1 MFKATRLIKRGSTLT
16 EMNSVKA
23 RQAKLNFK
31 DKDVALLQ
39 RCETVWGNLDDFRQ
53 QRARGVRFAYGDQWA
68 DTITVNGQAMTYREY
83 LKQQGNVVI
92 QTNQIK
98 NKVDTIVGVM
108 IKDKSEPVCHAI
120 DRDEQQYGEIMTVA
134 LQANCEKN
142 LLTELEIKFLKD
154 VCIGGLAVAHEAY
167 DDTSGPSR
175 RLDSWTTYCN
185 PNQIF
190 FESEAVDPR
199 FWDVTLV
206 GQFFDK
212 SFEEVCAMFAHK
224 MGDYETLRD
233 IYADQSAT
241 FKEEDI
247 DEITDRHDEDDMVFL
262 RPTDSTKCRV
272 FEVWTRETK
281 PRIRLHDMNAGTEEI
296 IDADDRAYRK
306 QVKMENERRKKLAA
320 SAGWSDS
327 DVPYIVGDGYGNE
340 EDERNGF
347 FIDTFWYCRFLA
359 PDGTILWEGES
370 PYADR
375 SHPFSFCAF
384 PFVDGKL
391 TGYMNDAIDHNIAIN
406 RAIVLHDWLLR
417 SQAKG
422 VTVVPKAI
430 VPDDVSFEDFAKSW
444 TSIDDMV
451 YIDMKPGQ
459 EGLMPKVFF
468 GAAQNFDVSS
478 LIATYS
484 RLMESG
490 TPVNGALQGKA
501 PGASAS
507 GALYA
512 QMVTN
517 ASTPIAGL
525 MEDFRKFKESIL
537 YKKMKNI
544 AMFYDTAR
552 FTSIAGRLDGAYD
565 NANLNLN
572 EVGDLEYDIKIKES
586 ADTPVFRAVINQDA
600 KEFLLNGLISFEEY
614 LEIADVP
621 YADKILQGRQ
631 ARQAEAE
638 AMQGAAMPSAAPPQ
652 GVQDVV
658 QGRPVQTDSGL
669 SRDEA
674 AVVRSMNM
682 YRPE

>member
-1 MFKATRLIKRGSTLT
+1 MFKADRLIRRGVSLPD
-16 EMNSVKA
+16 MDSVRA
-23 RQAKLNFK
+23 RQSRLNFK

-39 RCETVWGNLDDFRQ
+39 RCERIWGNMDDFRQ
-53 QRARGVRFAYGDQWA
+53 QRARGVRFTYGDQWA
-68 DTITVNGQAMTYREY
+68 DIITVNGKAMTYRDY
-83 LKQQGNVVI
+83 LMRQGNVVI

-108 IKDKSEPVCHAI
+108 VKDKSEPVCHAI

-142 LLTELEIKFLKD
+142 LMTELEIKFLKD
-154 VCIGGLAVAHEAY
+154 ICIGGLAVAHEAY
-167 DDTSGPSR
+167 DDTSGPNR

-185 PNQIF
+185 PNQVF

-212 SFEEVCAMFAHK
+212 SFAEVCAMFVHK
-224 MGDYETLRD
+224 SSDYGVLRD
-233 IYADQSAT
+233 IYSSQSAV
-241 FKEEDI
+241 FKEEDVR
-247 DEITDRHDEDDMVFL
+247 EITDRHDESEMTFL
-262 RPTDSTKCRV
+262 RPSDSTKCRV
-272 FEVWTRETK
+272 YEVWTRETRA
-281 PRIRLHDMNAGTEEI
+281 RIRLHDTNEGTEEI
-296 IDADDRAYRK
+296 IDADDREYRR
-306 QVKMENERRKKLAA
+306 QVKAENDRRRRLARE
-320 SAGWSDS
+320 SGWPDA
-327 DVPYIVGDGYGNE
+327 DVPYIIGDGYGSDE
-340 EDERNGF
+340 GERNGF
-347 FIDTFWYCRFLA
+347 FIDTYWYCRFLA
-359 PDGTILWEGES
+359 PDGTVLWEGES

-384 PFVDGKL
+384 PFVDGKI
-391 TGYMNDAIDHNIAIN
+391 TGYMNDAIDHNIAMN

-430 VPDDVSFEDFAKSW
+430 VPDDVSFDEFARSW

-451 YIDMKPGQ
+451 FIDMKPGQ
-459 EGLMPKVFF
+459 EGLMPKTFF

-478 LIATYS
+478 LIATYA
-484 RLMESG
+484 RLMDSG
-490 TPVNGALQGKA
+490 TPVNGAIQGKA
-501 PGASAS
+501 PGAGTS

-552 FTSIAGRLDGAYD
+552 FSSIAGRIDGIMD
-565 NANLNLN
+565 NANINLN

-638 AMQGAAMPSAAPPQ
+638 AMSEAGMPVPAGGPPAQGN
-652 GVQDVV
+652 GH
-658 QGRPVQTDSGL
+658 PVRVEQPLT
-669 SRDEA
+669 REEA

-682 YRPE
+682 YQPS

>member
-1 MFKATRLIKRGSTLT
+1 MFKSDRLIKRDASLRDID
-16 EMNSVKA
+16 SVKA
-23 RQAKLNFK
+23 RQDKLNFK

-39 RCETVWGNLDDFRQ
+39 RCETVWGNMDEFRQ
-53 QRARGVRFAYGDQWA
+53 QRARGVRFTYGDQWA

-83 LKQQGNVVI
+83 LMQQGNVVI

-98 NKVDTIVGVM
+98 NKVDTIIGVM
-108 IKDKSEPVCHAI
+108 VKDKSEPVCHAI
-120 DRDEQQYGEIMTVA
+120 DRDEQQYGEIMTEA

-142 LLTELEIKFLKD
+142 LMTELEIKFLKD

-167 DDTSGPSR
+167 DDTSGPNR

-185 PNQIF
+185 PNQVF

-224 MGDYETLRD
+224 MGDYQTLRD
-233 IYADQSAT
+233 IYASQSAI
-241 FKEEDI
+241 FREEDI

-272 FEVWTRETK
+272 FEVWTRETR
-281 PRIRLHDMNAGTEEI
+281 PRIRLHDVNSGTEEI
-296 IDADDRAYRK
+296 IDADDRSYRK
-306 QVKMENERRKKLAA
+306 LVKQENERRKKLAA
-320 SAGWSDS
+320 GAGWTDS
-327 DVPYIVGDGYGNE
+327 DVPFIIGDGYGNGDE
-340 EDERNGF
+340 ERNGF

-359 PDGTILWEGES
+359 PDGTVLWEGES

-391 TGYMNDAIDHNIAIN
+391 IGYMNDAIDHNIAMN

-430 VPDDVSFEDFAKSW
+430 VPDDVSFDDFARSW

-451 YIDMKPGQ
+451 FIDMKPGQ
-459 EGLMPKVFF
+459 EGMMPKVFF

-484 RLMESG
+484 KLMDSG
-490 TPVNGALQGKA
+490 TPVNGAIQGKA
-501 PGASAS
+501 PGAGTS

-525 MEDFRKFKESIL
+525 MEDFRKFKEAIL

-552 FTSIAGRLDGAYD
+552 FASIAGRIDGNFN

-638 AMQGAAMPSAAPPQ
+638 AMQGAPMPPAQ
-652 GVQDVV
+652 GNPQDVV
-658 QGRPVQTDSGL
+658 QGHPVQVDGPSL
-669 SRDEA
+669 SRDQA

-682 YRPE
+682 YQPD

>member
-1 MFKATRLIKRGSTLT
+1 MFKSDRLIKRDASLRDID
-16 EMNSVKA
+16 SVKA
-23 RQAKLNFK
+23 RQDKLNFK

-39 RCETVWGNLDDFRQ
+39 RCETVWGNMDEFRQ
-53 QRARGVRFAYGDQWA
+53 QRARGVRFTYGDQWA

-83 LKQQGNVVI
+83 LMQQGNVVI

-108 IKDKSEPVCHAI
+108 VKDKSEPVCHAI
-120 DRDEQQYGEIMTVA
+120 DRDEQQYGEIMTEA

-142 LLTELEIKFLKD
+142 LMTELEIKFLKD

-167 DDTSGPSR
+167 DDTSGPNR

-185 PNQIF
+185 PNQVF

-224 MGDYETLRD
+224 MGDYQTLRD
-233 IYADQSAT
+233 IYASQSAI
-241 FKEEDI
+241 FREEDI
-247 DEITDRHDEDDMVFL
+247 DEITDRHDEEDMVFL

-272 FEVWTRETK
+272 FEVWTRETR
-281 PRIRLHDMNAGTEEI
+281 PRIRLHDVNSGTEEI
-296 IDADDRAYRK
+296 IDADDRSYRK
-306 QVKMENERRKKLAA
+306 LVKQENERRKKLAA
-320 SAGWSDS
+320 SAGWTDQ
-327 DVPYIVGDGYGNE
+327 DVPFIIGDGYGNGDE
-340 EDERNGF
+340 ERNGF

-359 PDGTILWEGES
+359 PDGTVLWEGES

-391 TGYMNDAIDHNIAIN
+391 IGYMNDAIDHNIAMN

-430 VPDDVSFEDFAKSW
+430 VPDDVSFEDFARSW

-451 YIDMKPGQ
+451 FIDMKPGQ
-459 EGLMPKVFF
+459 EGMMPKVFF

-484 RLMESG
+484 KLMDSG
-490 TPVNGALQGKA
+490 TPVNGAIQGKA
-501 PGASAS
+501 PGAGTS

-525 MEDFRKFKESIL
+525 MEDFRKFKEAIL

-552 FTSIAGRLDGAYD
+552 FKSIAGRIDGNFN

-638 AMQGAAMPSAAPPQ
+638 AMQGAPMPPAQ
-652 GVQDVV
+652 GNAQDVV
-658 QGRPVQTDSGL
+658 QGHPVQVEGPSL
-669 SRDEA
+669 SRDQA

-682 YRPE
+682 YQPD

>member
-1 MFKATRLIKRGSTLT
+1 MFKSDRLIKRDASLRDID
-16 EMNSVKA
+16 SVKA
-23 RQAKLNFK
+23 RQDKLNFK

-39 RCETVWGNLDDFRQ
+39 RCETVWGNMDEFRQ
-53 QRARGVRFAYGDQWA
+53 QRARGVRFTYGDQWA

-83 LKQQGNVVI
+83 LMQQGNVVI

-98 NKVDTIVGVM
+98 NKVDTIIGVM
-108 IKDKSEPVCHAI
+108 VKDKSEPVCHAI
-120 DRDEQQYGEIMTVA
+120 DRDEQQYGEIMTEA

-142 LLTELEIKFLKD
+142 LMTELEIKFLKD

-167 DDTSGPSR
+167 DDTSGPNR

-185 PNQIF
+185 PNRVF

-224 MGDYETLRD
+224 MGDYQTLRD
-233 IYADQSAT
+233 IYASQSAI
-241 FKEEDI
+241 FREEDI

-272 FEVWTRETK
+272 FEVWTRETR
-281 PRIRLHDMNAGTEEI
+281 PRIRLHDVNSGTEEI
-296 IDADDRAYRK
+296 IDADDRSYRK
-306 QVKMENERRKKLAA
+306 LVKQENERRKKLAT
-320 SAGWSDS
+320 SAGWTDQ
-327 DVPYIVGDGYGNE
+327 DVPFIIGDGYGNGDE
-340 EDERNGF
+340 ERNGF

-359 PDGTILWEGES
+359 PDGTVLWEGES

-391 TGYMNDAIDHNIAIN
+391 IGYMNDAIDHNIAMN

-430 VPDDVSFEDFAKSW
+430 VPDDVSFEDFARSW

-451 YIDMKPGQ
+451 FIDMKPGQ
-459 EGLMPKVFF
+459 EGMMPKVFF

-484 RLMESG
+484 KLMDSG
-490 TPVNGALQGKA
+490 TPVNGAIQGKA
-501 PGASAS
+501 PGAGTS

-525 MEDFRKFKESIL
+525 MEDFRKFKEAIL

-552 FTSIAGRLDGAYD
+552 FASIAGRIDGNFN

-638 AMQGAAMPSAAPPQ
+638 AMQGAPMPPAQ
-652 GVQDVV
+652 GNAQDVV
-658 QGRPVQTDSGL
+658 QGRPVQVEGPSL
-669 SRDEA
+669 SRDQA

-682 YRPE
+682 YQPD

>member
-1 MFKATRLIKRGSTLT
+1 MD
-16 EMNSVKA
+16 SVKA
-23 RQAKLNFK
+23 RQSKLNFK

-39 RCETVWGNLDDFRQ
+39 RCERIWDNLDEFRR

-68 DTITVNGQAMTYREY
+68 DIIRVNGKAMTYRDY
-83 LKQQGNVVI
+83 LMQQGNVVI

-98 NKVDTIVGVM
+98 NKVDTIIGVM
-108 IKDKSEPVCHAI
+108 IKDKSEPVCHTI
-120 DRDEQQYGEIMTVA
+120 DRDEQQYGEIMTTA

-154 VCIGGLAVAHEAY
+154 VCIGGLAVAHESY
-167 DDTSGPSR
+167 DDTSGPNR

-185 PNQIF
+185 PNQVF

-212 SFEEVCAMFAHK
+212 SFEEVCAMFVRK
-224 MGDYETLRD
+224 PSDYTTLKE
-233 IYADQSAT
+233 IFADQSVV
-241 FKEEDI
+241 FREESLRD
-247 DEITDRHDEDDMVFL
+247 ITDRHDEADMNFL
-262 RPTDSTKCRV
+262 RPYDNTKCRV
-272 FEVWTRETK
+272 YEVWTRETK
-281 PRIRLHDMNAGTEEI
+281 ARIRLHDTNSGTEEI
-296 IDADDRAYRK
+296 VDADDRTYRRQIK
-306 QVKMENERRKKLAA
+306 AENERRKRLARQ
-320 SAGWSDS
+320 AGWSDA
-327 DVPYIVGDGYGNE
+327 DTPFIVGDGYGGDD
-340 EDERNGF
+340 DERNGF
-347 FIDTFWYCRFLA
+347 FIDTYWYCRFLA
-359 PDGTILWEGES
+359 PDGTVLWEGES

-384 PFVDGKL
+384 PFVDGKI
-391 TGYMNDAIDHNIAIN
+391 TGYMNDAIDHNIAMN

-430 VPDDVSFEDFAKSW
+430 VPDDVSFEQFAKSW

-468 GAAQNFDVSS
+468 GAAQNFDVSG

-490 TPVNGALQGKA
+490 TPVNGAMQGKA
-501 PGASAS
+501 PGASTS

-544 AMFYDTAR
+544 AMFYETDR
-552 FTSIAGRLDGAYD
+552 FTSIAGRIDGVFD

-572 EVGDLEYDIKIKES
+572 EVGDIEYDIKIKES
-586 ADTPVFRAVINQDA
+586 SDTPVFRAVINQDA

-614 LEIADVP
+614 LQIADVP

-638 AMQGAAMPSAAPPQ
+638 AMSAAMPQEPAPPSPEDQ
-652 GVQDVV
+652 RVS
-658 QGRPVQTDSGL
+658 RPVSAGEQNL

-674 AVVRSMNM
+674 AVLRSMNM
-682 YRPE
+682 YQAG

>member
-1 MFKATRLIKRGSTLT
+1 MFKSDRLIKRDASLRDID
-16 EMNSVKA
+16 SVKA
-23 RQAKLNFK
+23 RQDKLNFK

-39 RCETVWGNLDDFRQ
+39 RCETVWGNMDEFRQ
-53 QRARGVRFAYGDQWA
+53 QRARGVRFTYGDQWA

-83 LKQQGNVVI
+83 LMQQGNVVI

-98 NKVDTIVGVM
+98 NKVDTIIGVM
-108 IKDKSEPVCHAI
+108 VKDKSEPVCHAI
-120 DRDEQQYGEIMTVA
+120 DRDEQQYGEIMTEA

-142 LLTELEIKFLKD
+142 LMTELEIKFLKD

-167 DDTSGPSR
+167 DDTSGPNR

-185 PNQIF
+185 PNQVF

-224 MGDYETLRD
+224 MGDYQTLRD
-233 IYADQSAT
+233 IYASQSAI
-241 FKEEDI
+241 FREEDI

-272 FEVWTRETK
+272 FEVWTRETR
-281 PRIRLHDMNAGTEEI
+281 PRIRLHDVNSGTEEI
-296 IDADDRAYRK
+296 IDADDRSYRK
-306 QVKMENERRKKLAA
+306 LVKQENERRKKLAA
-320 SAGWSDS
+320 SAGWTDQ
-327 DVPYIVGDGYGNE
+327 DVPFIIGDGYGNGDE
-340 EDERNGF
+340 ERNGF

-359 PDGTILWEGES
+359 PDGTVLWEGES

-391 TGYMNDAIDHNIAIN
+391 IGYMNDAIDHNIAMN

-430 VPDDVSFEDFAKSW
+430 VPDDVSFEDFARSW

-451 YIDMKPGQ
+451 FIDMKPGQ
-459 EGLMPKVFF
+459 EGMMPKVFF

-484 RLMESG
+484 KLMDSG
-490 TPVNGALQGKA
+490 TPVNGAIQGKA
-501 PGASAS
+501 PGAGTS

-525 MEDFRKFKESIL
+525 MEDFRKFKEAIL

-552 FTSIAGRLDGAYD
+552 FKSIAGRIDGNFN

-638 AMQGAAMPSAAPPQ
+638 AMQGAPMPPAQ
-652 GVQDVV
+652 GNAQDVV
-658 QGRPVQTDSGL
+658 QGRPVQVEGPSL
-669 SRDEA
+669 SRDQA

-682 YRPE
+682 YQPD

>member
-1 MFKATRLIKRGSTLT
+1 MFKSDRLIKRDASLRDID
-16 EMNSVKA
+16 SVKA
-23 RQAKLNFK
+23 RQDKLNFK

-39 RCETVWGNLDDFRQ
+39 RCETVWGNMDEFRQ
-53 QRARGVRFAYGDQWA
+53 QRARGVRFTYGDQWA

-83 LKQQGNVVI
+83 LMQQGNVVI

-98 NKVDTIVGVM
+98 NKVDTIIGVM
-108 IKDKSEPVCHAI
+108 VKDKSEPVCHAI
-120 DRDEQQYGEIMTVA
+120 DRDEQQYGEIMTEA

-142 LLTELEIKFLKD
+142 LMTELEIKFLKD

-167 DDTSGPSR
+167 DDTSGPNR

-185 PNQIF
+185 PNQVF

-224 MGDYETLRD
+224 MGDYQTLRD
-233 IYADQSAT
+233 IYASQSAI
-241 FKEEDI
+241 FREEDI

-272 FEVWTRETK
+272 FEVWTRETR
-281 PRIRLHDMNAGTEEI
+281 PRIRLHDVNSGTEEI
-296 IDADDRAYRK
+296 IDADDRSYRK
-306 QVKMENERRKKLAA
+306 LVKQENERRKKLAT
-320 SAGWSDS
+320 SAGWTDQ
-327 DVPYIVGDGYGNE
+327 DVPFIIGDGYGNGDE
-340 EDERNGF
+340 ERNGF

-359 PDGTILWEGES
+359 PDGTVLWEGES

-391 TGYMNDAIDHNIAIN
+391 IGYMNDAIDHNIAMN

-430 VPDDVSFEDFAKSW
+430 VPDDVSFEDFARSW

-451 YIDMKPGQ
+451 FIDMKPGQ
-459 EGLMPKVFF
+459 EGMMPKVFF

-484 RLMESG
+484 KLMDSG
-490 TPVNGALQGKA
+490 TPVNGAIQGKA
-501 PGASAS
+501 PGAGTS

-525 MEDFRKFKESIL
+525 MEDFRKFKEAIL

-552 FTSIAGRLDGAYD
+552 FASIAGRIDGNFN

-638 AMQGAAMPSAAPPQ
+638 AMQGAPMPPAQ
-652 GVQDVV
+652 GNAQDVV
-658 QGRPVQTDSGL
+658 QGRPVQVEGPSL
-669 SRDEA
+669 SRDQA

-682 YRPE
+682 YQPD

>member
-1 MFKATRLIKRGSTLT
+1 MD
-16 EMNSVKA
+16 SVKA
-23 RQAKLNFK
+23 RQSKLNFK

-39 RCETVWGNLDDFRQ
+39 RCERIWDNLDEFRR

-68 DTITVNGQAMTYREY
+68 DIIRVNGKAMTYRDY
-83 LKQQGNVVI
+83 LMQQGNVVI

-98 NKVDTIVGVM
+98 NKVDTIIGVM
-108 IKDKSEPVCHAI
+108 IKDKSEPVCHTI
-120 DRDEQQYGEIMTVA
+120 DRDEQQYGEIMTTA

-154 VCIGGLAVAHEAY
+154 VCIGGLAVAHESY
-167 DDTSGPSR
+167 DDTSGPNR

-185 PNQIF
+185 PNQVF

-212 SFEEVCAMFAHK
+212 SFEEVCAMFVRK
-224 MGDYETLRD
+224 PSDYTTLKE
-233 IYADQSAT
+233 IFADQSVV
-241 FKEEDI
+241 FKEESLRD
-247 DEITDRHDEDDMVFL
+247 ITDRHDEADMSFL
-262 RPTDSTKCRV
+262 RPYDNTKCRV
-272 FEVWTRETK
+272 YEVWTRETK
-281 PRIRLHDMNAGTEEI
+281 ARIRLHDTNSGTEEI
-296 IDADDRAYRK
+296 VDADDRTYRRQIK
-306 QVKMENERRKKLAA
+306 AENERRKRLARQ
-320 SAGWSDS
+320 AGWSDA
-327 DVPYIVGDGYGNE
+327 DTPFIVGDGYGGDD
-340 EDERNGF
+340 DERNGF
-347 FIDTFWYCRFLA
+347 FIDTYWYCRFLA
-359 PDGTILWEGES
+359 PDGTVLWEGES

-384 PFVDGKL
+384 PFVDGKI
-391 TGYMNDAIDHNIAIN
+391 TGYMNDAIDHNIAMN

-430 VPDDVSFEDFAKSW
+430 VPDDVSFEQFAKSW

-468 GAAQNFDVSS
+468 GAAQNFDVSG

-490 TPVNGALQGKA
+490 TPVNGAMQGKA
-501 PGASAS
+501 PGASTS

-544 AMFYDTAR
+544 AMFYETDR
-552 FTSIAGRLDGAYD
+552 FTSIAGRIDGVFD

-572 EVGDLEYDIKIKES
+572 EVGDIEYDIKIKES
-586 ADTPVFRAVINQDA
+586 SDTPVFRAVINQDA

-614 LEIADVP
+614 LQIADVP

-638 AMQGAAMPSAAPPQ
+638 AMSAAMPQEPAPPSPEDQ
-652 GVQDVV
+652 RVS
-658 QGRPVQTDSGL
+658 RPVSAGEQNL

-674 AVVRSMNM
+674 AVLRSMNM
-682 YRPE
+682 YQAG

>member
-1 MFKATRLIKRGSTLT
+1 MFKATRLIKRDASLRDID
-16 EMNSVKA
+16 SVKA
-23 RQAKLNFK
+23 RQTKLNFK
-31 DKDVALLQ
+31 DKDVALLR
-39 RCETVWGNLDDFRQ
+39 RCERVWGNLDEFRK

-68 DTITVNGQAMTYREY
+68 DIITVNGKSMTYREY
-83 LKQQGNVVI
+83 LMRQGNVVI

-108 IKDKSEPVCHAI
+108 VKDKSEPVCHAI
-120 DRDEQQYGEIMTVA
+120 DRDEQQYGEVMTVA

-154 VCIGGLAVAHEAY
+154 VCIGGLAVAHESY
-167 DDTSGPSR
+167 DDTSGPNR

-185 PNQIF
+185 PNQVF

-212 SFEEVCAMFAHK
+212 SFEEVCAMFVRK
-224 MGDYETLRD
+224 PSDYGMLRD
-233 IYADQSAT
+233 IYANQSAV
-241 FKEEDI
+241 FREEDI
-247 DEITDRHDEDDMVFL
+247 REITERHDESDLTFL
-262 RPTDSTKCRV
+262 RPSDSTKCRV
-272 FEVWTRETK
+272 YEVWTRETRA
-281 PRIRLHDMNAGTEEI
+281 RIRLHDTNGGTEEI
-296 IDADDRAYRK
+296 VDADDRAYRR
-306 QVKMENERRKKLAA
+306 QVKAENERRKSLARQ
-320 SAGWSDS
+320 AGWSES
-327 DVPYIVGDGYGNE
+327 DTPYIIGDGYGE
-340 EDERNGF
+340 TDEERNGF
-347 FIDTFWYCRFLA
+347 FIDTYWYCRFLA
-359 PDGTILWEGES
+359 PDGTVLWEGES

-384 PFVDGKL
+384 PFVDGKI
-391 TGYMNDAIDHNIAIN
+391 TGYMNDAIDHNIAMN
-406 RAIVLHDWLLR
+406 RAIILHDWLLR

-430 VPDDVSFEDFAKSW
+430 VPDDMSFEQFAKSW

-451 YIDMKPGQ
+451 FIDMKPGQ

-490 TPVNGALQGKA
+490 TPVNGAMQGKA
-501 PGASAS
+501 PGASTS

-544 AMFYDTAR
+544 AMFYETER
-552 FTSIAGRLDGAYD
+552 FAGIAGRIDGIFD

-638 AMQGAAMPSAAPPQ
+638 AMQQAAQPGAPPPDA
-652 GVQDVV
+652 GGHVV
-658 QGRPVQTDSGL
+658 SRPVTTGDQNL

-674 AVVRSMNM
+674 AVIRSMNM
-682 YRPE
+682 YQPQ

>member
-1 MFKATRLIKRGSTLT
+1 MFKATRLIKRDASLKDID
-16 EMNSVKA
+16 SVKA

-39 RCETVWGNLDDFRQ
+39 RCETIWGNMDEFRQ
-53 QRARGVRFAYGDQWA
+53 QRARGVRFTYGDQWA
-68 DTITVNGQAMTYREY
+68 DIITVNGQSMTYREY
-83 LKQQGNVVI
+83 LMQQGNVVI

-108 IKDKSEPVCHAI
+108 VKDKSEPVCHAI

-142 LLTELEIKFLKD
+142 LMTELSIKFLKD
-154 VCIGGLAVAHEAY
+154 ICIGGLAVAHEAY
-167 DDTSGPSR
+167 DDTSGPNR

-185 PNQIF
+185 PNQVF

-233 IYADQSAT
+233 IYANQSVI
-241 FKEEDI
+241 FKEEDE

-272 FEVWTRETK
+272 FEIWTRETK
-281 PRIRLHDMNAGTEEI
+281 PRIRLHDMNSGTEEI

-306 QVKMENERRKKLAA
+306 MVRQENERRKKLAE

-327 DVPYIVGDGYGNE
+327 DAPFIIGDGYGNG

-347 FIDTFWYCRFLA
+347 FIDTYWYCRFLA
-359 PDGTILWEGES
+359 PDGTVLWEGES

-391 TGYMNDAIDHNIAIN
+391 IGYMNDAIDHNIAMN

-430 VPDDVSFEDFAKSW
+430 VPDDVSFDDFARSW

-451 YIDMKPGQ
+451 FIDMKPGQ
-459 EGLMPKVFF
+459 EGLMPKTFF
-468 GAAQNFDVSS
+468 GAAQNFDVAG

-484 RLMESG
+484 KLMDSG
-490 TPVNGALQGKA
+490 TPVNGAIQGKA
-501 PGASAS
+501 PGAGTS

-525 MEDFRKFKESIL
+525 MEDFRKFMESVL

-552 FTSIAGRLDGAYD
+552 FKSIAGRLDGYYD
-565 NANLNLN
+565 NANINLN
-572 EVGDLEYDIKIKES
+572 EVGDLEYDLKIKES
-586 ADTPVFRAVINQDA
+586 ADTPVFRAIINQDA

-621 YADKILQGRQ
+621 YADKILQNRQ

-638 AMQGAAMPSAAPPQ
+638 AMQQAGSSIAQYDAQ
-652 GVQDVV
+652 NVV
-658 QGRPVQTDSGL
+658 QGKPVQAQPSL
-669 SRDEA
+669 SREEA

-682 YRPE
+682 YQPD

>member
-1 MFKATRLIKRGSTLT
+1 MFKSDRLIKRDASLRDID
-16 EMNSVKA
+16 SVKA
-23 RQAKLNFK
+23 RQDKLNFK

-39 RCETVWGNLDDFRQ
+39 RCETVWGNMDEFRQ
-53 QRARGVRFAYGDQWA
+53 QRARGVRFTYGDQWA

-83 LKQQGNVVI
+83 LMQQGNVVI

-98 NKVDTIVGVM
+98 NKVDTIIGVM
-108 IKDKSEPVCHAI
+108 VKDKSEPVCHAI
-120 DRDEQQYGEIMTVA
+120 DRDEQQYGEIMTEA

-142 LLTELEIKFLKD
+142 LMTELEIKFLKD

-167 DDTSGPSR
+167 DDTSGPNR

-185 PNQIF
+185 PNQVF

-224 MGDYETLRD
+224 MGDYQTLRD
-233 IYADQSAT
+233 IYASQSAI
-241 FKEEDI
+241 FREEDI

-272 FEVWTRETK
+272 FEVWTRETR
-281 PRIRLHDMNAGTEEI
+281 PRIRLHDVNSGTEEI
-296 IDADDRAYRK
+296 IDADDRSYRK
-306 QVKMENERRKKLAA
+306 LVKQENERRKKLAA
-320 SAGWSDS
+320 SAGWTDQ
-327 DVPYIVGDGYGNE
+327 DVPFIIGDGYGNGDE
-340 EDERNGF
+340 ERNGF

-359 PDGTILWEGES
+359 PDGTVLWEGES

-391 TGYMNDAIDHNIAIN
+391 IGYMNDAIDHNIAMN

-430 VPDDVSFEDFAKSW
+430 VPDDVSFEDFARSW

-451 YIDMKPGQ
+451 FIDMKPGQ
-459 EGLMPKVFF
+459 EGMMPKVFF

-484 RLMESG
+484 KLMDSG
-490 TPVNGALQGKA
+490 TPVNGAIQGKA
-501 PGASAS
+501 PGAGTS

-525 MEDFRKFKESIL
+525 MEDFRKFKEAIL

-552 FTSIAGRLDGAYD
+552 FKSIAGRIDGNFN

-638 AMQGAAMPSAAPPQ
+638 AMQGAPMPPAQ
-652 GVQDVV
+652 GNAQDVV
-658 QGRPVQTDSGL
+658 QGHPVQVDGPSL
-669 SRDEA
+669 SRDQA

-682 YRPE
+682 YQPD

>member
-1 MFKATRLIKRGSTLT
+1 MD
-16 EMNSVKA
+16 SVKA
-23 RQAKLNFK
+23 RQSKLNFK

-39 RCETVWGNLDDFRQ
+39 RCERIWDNLDEFRR

-68 DTITVNGQAMTYREY
+68 DIIRVNGKAMTYRDY
-83 LKQQGNVVI
+83 LMQQGNVVI

-98 NKVDTIVGVM
+98 NKVDTIIGVM
-108 IKDKSEPVCHAI
+108 IKDKSEPVCHTI
-120 DRDEQQYGEIMTVA
+120 DRDEQQYGEIMTTA

-154 VCIGGLAVAHEAY
+154 VCIGGLAVAHESY
-167 DDTSGPSR
+167 DDTSGPNR

-185 PNQIF
+185 PNQVF

-212 SFEEVCAMFAHK
+212 SFEDVCAMFVRK
-224 MGDYETLRD
+224 PTDYTTLKE
-233 IYADQSAT
+233 IFADQSVV
-241 FKEEDI
+241 FKEESLRD
-247 DEITDRHDEDDMVFL
+247 ITDRHDEADMNFL
-262 RPTDSTKCRV
+262 RPYDNTKCRV
-272 FEVWTRETK
+272 YEVWTRETK
-281 PRIRLHDMNAGTEEI
+281 ARIRLHDTNSGTEEI
-296 IDADDRAYRK
+296 VDADDRTYRRQIK
-306 QVKMENERRKKLAA
+306 AENERRKRLARQ
-320 SAGWSDS
+320 AGWSDA
-327 DVPYIVGDGYGNE
+327 DTPYIVGDGYGGDD
-340 EDERNGF
+340 DERNGF
-347 FIDTFWYCRFLA
+347 FIDTYWYCRFLA
-359 PDGTILWEGES
+359 PDGTVLWEGES

-384 PFVDGKL
+384 PFVDGKI
-391 TGYMNDAIDHNIAIN
+391 TGYMNDAIDHNIAMN

-430 VPDDVSFEDFAKSW
+430 VPDDVSFEQFAKSW

-468 GAAQNFDVSS
+468 GAAQNFDVSG

-490 TPVNGALQGKA
+490 TPVNGAMQGKA
-501 PGASAS
+501 PGATTS

-544 AMFYDTAR
+544 AMFYETDR
-552 FTSIAGRLDGAYD
+552 FTSIAGRIDGVFD

-572 EVGDLEYDIKIKES
+572 EVGDIEYDIKIKES
-586 ADTPVFRAVINQDA
+586 SDTPVFRAVINQDA

-614 LEIADVP
+614 LQIADVP

-638 AMQGAAMPSAAPPQ
+638 AMSQGALPGAIPADAGEQHTVSHPATTGDQ
-652 GVQDVV
+652 N
-658 QGRPVQTDSGL
+658 L

-674 AVVRSMNM
+674 AVLRSMNM
-682 YRPE
+682 YQAG